1 MTDAAGLEFDALDFG
16 FDLDGLD
23 LGDVLDGQAGGPAAP
38 EPQPPAGYPDPP
50 PHPRGRARGPP
61 PGGPAA
67 PEPEPPAGYPDRPL
81 DQRGRARVPSR
92 GGRPTLYTL
101 PRVLT
106 ILAALFDGAS
116 RADAARRAGVGVST
130 FYVWLQLGRQG
141 HPMFAPLAEAVASV
155 EVARGLDVAFGHL
168 LRRRSF
174 WKAFP

>member
-1 MTDAAGLEFDALDFG
+1 MTDAAGLEFDALDLG
-16 FDLDGLD
+16 FDPDGLD
-23 LGDVLDGQAGGPAAP
+23 LGDVLDGQAGGSAAP
-38 EPQPPAGYPDPP
+38 E
-50 PHPRGRARGPP
+50 
-61 PGGPAA
+61 

-106 ILAALFDGAS
+106 ILAALFNGAT

-141 HPMFAPLAEAVASV
+141 HPMFAPLAEAVANV
-155 EVARGLDVAFGHL
+155 EIAQRFNMALGYVIRQRAFC
-168 LRRRSF
+168 
-174 WKAFP
+174 KNFP